1 MYSTYLTAY
10 LSTSSH
16 AICLTTICRSILC
29 YSSLHFY
36 HHNLLD
42 RHHIITATIAI
53 SSSSSSSSVVV
64 VVVDFKQRI
73 SFFKTTP
80 QSGDH
85 RTSMPSHLLSI
96 CQPRVTSHRIEA
108 RDITIHHHVPS
119 DTIILNQPHYVR
131 LRHAVMSNH
140 PSCNYVLSH
149 QTTSLQYHTRSCW
162 IYTTWLRGTTSD
174 CQARKSPLF
183 SPNQAVRTL
192 AINILLVSQRP
203 RVPGD
208 ALINHTTVNHPHET
222 KPFLHLCALAGGVG
236 TGVFHMHVHAP
247 RIRIWP
253 PNKND
258 KT

>member
-1 MYSTYLTAY
+1 M
-10 LSTSSH
+10 
-16 AICLTTICRSILC
+16 
-29 YSSLHFY
+29 
-36 HHNLLD
+36 
-42 RHHIITATIAI
+42 

-64 VVVDFKQRI
+64 VVLDFKQRI
-73 SFFKTTP
+73 SFFKMTP

-85 RTSMPSHLLSI
+85 RTSVASHLLNI
-96 CQPRVTSHRIEA
+96 RQPRVTSHRTEA
-108 RDITIHHHVPS
+108 RDIALRHHVTS
-119 DTIILNQPHYVR
+119 DTIILNQPVW
-131 LRHAVMSNH
+131 LRHAVMSKYA
-140 PSCNYVLSH
+140 SCNYVLSH

-162 IYTTWLRGTTSD
+162 IYTTWLRYVGLPQIAS
-174 CQARKSPLF
+174 QERVPSF
-183 SPNQAVRTL
+183 RPNQAVRTL
-192 AINILLVSQRP
+192 AISILLVSQRP

-247 RIRIWP
+247 RVRTWP